1 LNEEEMIISRLSA
14 CGLALIRGSFL
25 SSLLIWPPIAIAQ
38 SEGPFARF
46 SGLWRG
52 SGEVVGADGHREQIR
67 CSAAYSI
74 SDNGD
79 ALTQTLVCASDSYR
93 VEINTYVVA
102 EHQNVEG
109 HWEEKTRN
117 ISGHITG
124 RIADGQFEGAV
135 VGTGFTAELRL
146 RSNGRKQNVTIRPH
160 GGDIADV
167 EVVLEWRNTSWYL
180 PRSSGTR
187 SAS

>member
-1 LNEEEMIISRLSA
+1 MSISRLSTR
-14 CGLALIRGSFL
+14 GLALIRGSFL
-25 SSLLIWPPIAIAQ
+25 SSLFLWPVIALAQ

-46 SGLWRG
+46 AGLWRG

-74 SDNGD
+74 SDDGD

-102 EHQNVEG
+102 EHQNVQG

-167 EVVLEWRNTSWYL
+167 EVVLEWRNASWYP

-187 SAS
+187 APS